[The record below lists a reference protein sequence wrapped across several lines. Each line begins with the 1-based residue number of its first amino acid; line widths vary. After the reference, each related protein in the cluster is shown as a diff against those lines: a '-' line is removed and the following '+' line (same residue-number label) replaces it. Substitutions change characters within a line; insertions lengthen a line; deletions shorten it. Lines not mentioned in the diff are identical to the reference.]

1 MDSSLLTTQAI
12 AASTVVWV
20 IQILKRSQWCK
31 FLDVNTSSINRVV
44 SALAALLTASAI
56 HWTWDAATATL
67 TISGLTAMAV
77 GHFLWGALQQ
87 FVGQE
92 MIYEI
97 VYKPKTELKQA
108 ASTVAKTTISATAKV
123 VDAIEHIEPVVMIEP
138 KP

>member
-1 MDSSLLTTQAI
+1 
-12 AASTVVWV
+12 
-20 IQILKRSQWCK
+20 
-31 FLDVNTSSINRVV
+31 
-44 SALAALLTASAI
+44 
-56 HWTWDAATATL
+56 
-67 TISGLTAMAV
+67 MAV